1 MSSNKYHDLRA
12 LNLDRVE
19 ILSESNWNGGKYI
32 AQDPQEAIATFPKV
46 VFEPTVKAGH
56 TDGQDDE
63 KPGRHVPGSP
73 PSGYFSKIYE
83 EAFLRARSK
92 SLSTTRNKSANDQKL
107 FTKSERRR
115 SR

>member
-32 AQDPQEAIATFPKV
+32 AQDPQEAIATFPKA
-46 VFEPTVKAGH
+46 VFESTVKAGH
-56 TDGQDDE
+56 ADGQDDE
-63 KPGRHVPGSP
+63 KPGRLVPASVCV
-73 PSGYFSKIYE
+73 STTCVQ
-83 EAFLRARSK
+83 AFLRAKRK
-92 SLSTTRNKSANDQKL
+92 SLSATRNESANDQKL
-107 FTKSERRR
+107 FTESERRR